1 MVSSLSR
8 EKKLMSFIQPPGDR
22 MKKVLCWVSEALEAH
37 PEKKRIDI
45 FREAEIRFDLTPR
58 ECEFLDTHFATEESG
73 KEKGCD

>member
-1 MVSSLSR
+1 MVALQS
-8 EKKLMSFIQPPGDR
+8 PGDKK
-22 MKKVLCWVSEALEAH
+22 KKVLCWVSETLEAH

-58 ECEFLDTHFATEESG
+58 ECEFLDTHFAKEKSG